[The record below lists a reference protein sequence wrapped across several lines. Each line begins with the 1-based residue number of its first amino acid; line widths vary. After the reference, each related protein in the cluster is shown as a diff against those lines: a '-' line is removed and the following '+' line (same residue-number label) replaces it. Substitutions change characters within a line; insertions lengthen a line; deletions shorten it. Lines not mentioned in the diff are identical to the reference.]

1 VIEGDGRVGR
11 VRRELPFE
19 DDREDGRAKTNRP
32 VLYRRWATR
41 AELALAALRH
51 SGFTEPVDAPDTG
64 SLRGDLLA
72 VLREAS
78 DKRAGVA
85 AQFSV
90 LIAEHYSETGTT
102 LEQLRQELFANR
114 PSALDC
120 VLDRAVAR
128 GEVDPARLTPRLRRL
143 PGDLMRH
150 ELLTNLRPMSD
161 ETITELVDEV
171 LLPLLTARTL

>member
-1 VIEGDGRVGR
+1 VAAGYHDFTIEAVA
-11 VRRELPFE
+11 E
-19 DDREDGRAKTNRP
+19 RARISRP

-41 AELALAALRH
+41 AELAIAAMRH
-51 SGFTEPVDAPDTG
+51 SGFPEPVDAPDTG
-64 SLRGDLLA
+64 TLRGDLLA
-72 VLREAS
+72 ILREAS
-78 DKRAGVA
+78 DKRAGLA

-102 LEQLRQELFANR
+102 LEQLRQELFADR
-114 PSALDC
+114 PTAIDG

-128 GEVDPARLTPRLRRL
+128 GEIDPARLTPRLRRL

-150 ELLTNLRPMSD
+150 ELLTNMRPMSD

-171 LLPLLTARTL
+171 ILPLLTARTI